1 MNKLSKYN
9 FFVENDKNT
18 ILYNAASDQR
28 IAVLP
33 QLADLVKDNEDNID
47 KLQDIH
53 PDFYKELVARGFVV
67 GEDIDEAAEV
77 VKRWREIEASPTSY
91 SITILPTLDCNCRC
105 WYCYEEHNA
114 GTNMKPETVELVKK
128 HIDLKL
134 SSPEMKYFH
143 LGFFGGEP
151 LMGFNNVVMP
161 LLSFS
166 KQRCEEK
173 GIRFDAHFTT
183 NATLLT
189 DKMISEMKGLD
200 IPISFQITL
209 DGNREAHD
217 SVRCTRFG
225 KPTFDTI
232 IKNIH
237 KLLKKQFKVGLRVN
251 YTNANIDTT
260 SDIVDE
266 FKDLAEG
273 EKIWLNVF
281 FQQVWQDI
289 IFHPKAVYRKEKI
302 EKFFGKHQMTVPMD
316 AIRMTRCYAD
326 CENKIVINFNGD
338 IYKCTARDFTKKNR
352 EGVLCADGHIEFN
365 TRYEKRMRLKH
376 THKTCLECN
385 IYPICQGGC
394 SQNILENKLREGCI
408 YNDTN
413 QTKKKFIQRRLSA
426 LISSANEKCLT

>member
-9 FFVENDKNT
+9 FFVENSKNT

-33 QLADLVKDNEDNID
+33 QLADLVNDNKDNID
-47 KLQDIH
+47 KLQEIH
-53 PDFYKELVARGFVV
+53 PDFYKELVGRGFIV
-67 GEDIDEAAEV
+67 GEDIDETAEV
-77 VKRWREIEASPTSY
+77 VRRWREIEASPKSY

-128 HIDLKL
+128 HIALKL
-134 SSPEMKYFH
+134 SSPEMQYFH

-161 LLSFS
+161 LLSYS

-173 GIRFDAHFTT
+173 GIKFDAHFTT

-189 DKMISEMKGLD
+189 DKMIADMKSLEV
-200 IPISFQITL
+200 PISFQITL

-232 IKNIH
+232 VTNIH
-237 KLLKKQFKVGLRVN
+237 KLLTNNFKVSLRVN
-251 YTNANIDTT
+251 YTNENIDTT

-266 FKDLAEG
+266 FKDLT
-273 EKIWLNVF
+273 EKEKSFFNVD
-281 FQQVWQDI
+281 FQQVWQDAKNNRVRSGAHKDKVVTNFQKQKLYVQPFTSRLI
-289 IFHPKAVYRKEKI
+289 
-302 EKFFGKHQMTVPMD
+302 
-316 AIRMTRCYAD
+316 RCYAD
-326 CENKIVINFNGD
+326 CENKIVINYNGD
-338 IYKCTARDFTKKNR
+338 IYKCTARDFTPENR
-352 EGVLCADGHIEFN
+352 EGVLCEDGHIEYN
-365 TRYEKRMRLKH
+365 DKYRYRMRIKH
-376 THKTCLECN
+376 TNKVCLACN
-385 IYPICQGGC
+385 IYPLCKGACTQK
-394 SQNILENKLREGCI
+394 EM
-408 YNDTN
+408 DTPN
-413 QTKKKFIQRRLSA
+413 RDYCVSGYD
-426 LISSANEKCLT
+426 EKRKEEVVWKHLYAS